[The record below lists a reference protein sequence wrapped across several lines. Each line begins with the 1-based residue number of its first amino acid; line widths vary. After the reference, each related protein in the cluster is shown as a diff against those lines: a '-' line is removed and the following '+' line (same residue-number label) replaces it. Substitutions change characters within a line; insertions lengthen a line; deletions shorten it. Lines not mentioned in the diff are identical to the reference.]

1 MKTRPPKIDERAFSD
16 LMSNIR
22 GIIPHY
28 TPEWTGSD
36 EKDPGVALLKI
47 FTHINESIIHR
58 FNQVPHK
65 NFVAF
70 LDMLGIQLLPAQPAR
85 VPLTFYLSKG
95 TDKEILIPA
104 GTQASSKKT
113 DEHEKLI
120 FETEKNLLATPSL
133 LKRVVSTDPEKDAI
147 YIPPPGFLD
156 GSQQEERSYTI
167 VSSPSAGSKDFQLDH
182 ITDLEEGDFLRIG
195 NETNI
200 EYGIVSGISGT
211 IIKMEDTLLC
221 AHPASTPVEK
231 ITKFNLFEGKNM
243 QEHSFYIGHEDLFNI
258 KSTAHFILSITHRE
272 GTQSGIDP
280 LKVSWEYW
288 GEVEGEEEEGWL
300 KFNTIDLTRGFSK
313 DGEIHLN
320 KMQEGEIKE
329 KEINDI
335 KSRWIRCILDVPLP
349 VDEPRILPRLD
360 TITFI
365 VKSSGEKILPDL
377 AFNNDTPLDI
387 SLPFT
392 PVGKEPRMFDNFS
405 IASKEAFSKK
415 GGKIEIEADVEQR
428 GILGPPT
435 AISNGGKIKVFARG
449 TYGRLVEVEIDPNG
463 EAEWKDHG
471 FPPDTKIA
479 AESAPSAVHYPLNS
493 GGYLEYVD
501 INGFKERN
509 ISVFMRAENGHLVE
523 WFDNGSQGQ
532 WIDYGTPEEGINIQF
547 DPAAIYHQTERPDG
561 YSIISIFSAGTDCC
575 LYELNRRPDEIK
587 GKWINRGKPVKENIS
602 VNIDSS
608 PYADSY
614 EDNGYNYEGIRVKV
628 LVKGKDG
635 ILYELDC
642 KAGEEECTSWEDY
655 PSVPTE
661 ELLDSRPFFIIY
673 RSFGSTEIHYYVKVF
688 IKDLSGNL
696 WEFDTKDNW
705 TNLGSPESSIN
716 SAPHGYLS
724 NPPDLY
730 NPDNENGKHIFV
742 RDQDNLL
749 WVRNDFGWV
758 SHEAPANSGLKFDP
772 YVLSSTNTLHI
783 FSASDKNAIVER
795 RIGLVRLEGTA
806 TGGTDNTINLNGNA
820 SSTNG
825 AYNGMIVK
833 IINGPGS
840 DQIRKIIEYDGV
852 NKTATVDNWDTIP
865 ESDSNYLL
873 IGYTSMIWNE
883 YKDPLETALTPTLSW
898 EYWNSKGWVV
908 LKGLKD
914 ETSHLLNS
922 GKITFSLPEDIEETE
937 IAGQKSFWIRGRIVG
952 GDYGRESFSL
962 LKEETN
968 EQKLIFSKDSIRPPI
983 INKLTISYV
992 LETEQYPQQ
1001 CKTYNN
1007 LEYIDQTDAN
1017 KIEDKQYSPFVK
1029 LEDRDK
1035 TLYLGFKKYFKDG
1048 PVKIFFLAKELSFTE
1063 EQKPKMEWTYS
1074 KKNDW
1079 GELDY
1084 YDASESL
1091 IMAEILE
1098 LLGPSDFSARTW
1110 FGSYLYWIKGS
1121 LTKGEY
1127 EEWPL
1132 LDGIYPNTTWAL
1144 QAETIKDETIGSSN
1158 GEPDQT
1164 FEFLKIPVLNGVT
1177 LRIQEI
1183 LSEEEKL
1190 SLTTA
1195 SGEDAIHEVK
1205 DEKGNIIETW
1215 VLWSEVL
1222 DFFDSKENDR
1232 HYTLDRATGQI
1243 QFGDGINGM
1252 IPQAG
1257 ENNIRAFSYRWG
1269 GGKQGNV
1276 RAGDIKSIKSP
1287 VSGVDSVL
1295 NPAPADG
1302 GADTVTLDR
1311 MLEIGPARISHRNR
1325 AVTVEDFEWLAME
1338 ASRKL
1343 AKVRCLPNTN
1353 NRMEKETGW
1362 VSVIIVPDSPEDEPS
1377 PSLELKRKVR
1387 KYLEEHCANT
1397 ISFPDHIHVTGPS
1410 YVKVGISVD
1419 VFIISIDAAGEV
1431 EREVNKKLRVFFHPL
1446 TGGPE
1451 GNGWDF
1457 GRDVSVSDVYALI
1470 EKIKGVDHVENLKFA
1485 FNGTKDGNIV
1495 NVEPESLAANGTHTV
1510 NLQLVK
1516 GGQNL

>member
-1 MKTRPPKIDERAFSD
+1 MKTRPPKIDERTFSD

-28 TPEWTGSD
+28 TPEWAGSD

-47 FTHINESIIHR
+47 FTHINESVIHR

-70 LDMLGIQLLPAQPAR
+70 LDMLGIKLLPAQPAR
-85 VPLTFYLSKG
+85 VPLTFYLAKG

-120 FETEKNLLATPSL
+120 FETEKNLLATPSP

-211 IIKMEDTLLC
+211 IITIEDTLLY

-231 ITKFNLFEGKNM
+231 ITKFNLFEAKNM
-243 QEHSFYIGHEDLFNI
+243 QEHSLYIGHEDLFNI

-272 GTQSGIDP
+272 GTQSGINP

-288 GEVEGEEEEGWL
+288 GEVEGEEEERWL

-313 DGEIHLN
+313 EGEIHLN

-335 KSRWIRCILDVPLP
+335 KSRWIRCILNEPLP
-349 VDEPRILPRLD
+349 VNEPRVLPLLD

-365 VKSSGEKILPDL
+365 VKSSGEIILPDL

-387 SLPFT
+387 TLPFT
-392 PVGKEPRMFDNFS
+392 PFGKEPRMFDNFS

-435 AISNGGKIKVFARG
+435 AISYGNKIKVFARG
-449 TYGRLVEVEIDPNG
+449 TYGRLVEVEIDHNG

-479 AESAPSAVHYPLNS
+479 AESAPSAVHYPLYSDPVYSNVTRS
-493 GGYLEYVD
+493 SDV
-501 INGFKERN
+501 IGFKERN
-509 ISVFMRAENGHLVE
+509 TSVFARAENGRLVE
-523 WFDNGSQGQ
+523 WFYNGIQGH
-532 WIDYGTPEEGINIQF
+532 WIDHGTPEEGIDVCF
-547 DPAAIYHQTERPDG
+547 DPF
-561 YSIISIFSAGTDCC
+561 SICDDNEGMNKVISVFITGSNGH
-575 LYELNRRPDEIK
+575 LYEFNQIYDGNIRIK
-587 GKWINRGKPVKENIS
+587 GWKDCNKPINTDL
-602 VNIDSS
+602 DSS
-608 PYADSY
+608 PYAVHLERVSGQI
-614 EDNGYNYEGIRVKV
+614 NIRIF
-628 LVKGKDG
+628 VKGKNG
-635 ILYELDC
+635 HLYELDF
-642 KAGEEECTSWEDY
+642 E
-655 PSVPTE
+655 SVNRNKGIWIDDCVDE
-661 ELLDSRPFFIIY
+661 NADLAEHVDSRPFACVSISNTVIIY
-673 RSFGSTEIHYYVKVF
+673 VKGSKGNLLKYDSVNKWKTIPNKLGDVIVDSNPHGYFDDKSNKNHIFIRSF
-688 IKDLSGNL
+688 DNNL
-696 WEFDTKDNW
+696 WELEDSYNEDNNSW
-705 TNLGSPESSIN
+705 TSDWEKHESPLNMKLRYSPWYEKES
-716 SAPHGYLS
+716 
-724 NPPDLY
+724 
-730 NPDNENGKHIFV
+730 
-742 RDQDNLL
+742 
-749 WVRNDFGWV
+749 
-758 SHEAPANSGLKFDP
+758 
-772 YVLSSTNTLHI
+772 I
-783 FSASDKNAIVER
+783 FSASGLNSMLER
-795 RIGLVRLEGTA
+795 V
-806 TGGTDNTINLNGNA
+806 
-820 SSTNG
+820 TNSH
-825 AYNGMIVK
+825 K
-833 IINGPGS
+833 
-840 DQIRKIIEYDGV
+840 
-852 NKTATVDNWDTIP
+852 
-865 ESDSNYLL
+865 
-873 IGYTSMIWNE
+873 IWNE
-883 YKDPLETALTPTLSW
+883 YKDPLETALTPALSW
-898 EYWNSKGWVV
+898 EYWNSKGWGV
-908 LKGLKD
+908 LKGLND

-922 GKITFSLPEDIEETE
+922 GKLTFTLPEDIEETE

-962 LKEETN
+962 LKDEETD
-968 EQKLIFSKDSIRPPI
+968 EQKLIFSKDSIRSPI

-1017 KIEDKQYSPFVK
+1017 KIVDKHYSPFVK
-1029 LEDRDK
+1029 LEDRDE
-1035 TLYLGFKKYFKDG
+1035 TLYIGFEKYFKDG

-1063 EQKPKMEWTYS
+1063 EQKPKVVWTYS

-1084 YDASESL
+1084 YDATEGL

-1098 LLGPSDFSARTW
+1098 LLGPSDFSARSW

-1127 EEWPL
+1127 EECPL
-1132 LDGIYPNTTWAL
+1132 LEGIYPNTTWAL
-1144 QAETIKDETIGSSN
+1144 QAETIKDETLGSSN

-1164 FEFLKIPVLNGVT
+1164 FEFLKIPLLIGET

-1215 VLWSEVL
+1215 VLWSEVP

-1232 HYTLDRATGQI
+1232 HYNLDRATGQI

-1325 AVTVEDFEWLAME
+1325 AVTVDDFEWLARE

-1410 YVKVGISVD
+1410 YVKVGVSVD

-1470 EKIKGVDHVENLKFA
+1470 EKIKDVDHVENLKFA
-1485 FNGTKDGNIV
+1485 FNGTKDGDIV